1 MAIQKERKH
10 PKDCKGN
17 GKRLIKRTYIYVS
30 NESLQESKCFP
41 PLLHA
46 WLCQSND
53 KQAIRCLCSDCYI
66 PYKTKVHFC
75 FMYVQRENQAQRIW
89 KAKYNNI
96 VNEFVFSFSR
106 HIYINSLIWAEKI
119 IQRDLKDSFSESSFL
134 VSHWESNTRTYK
146 KPKLKRQME
155 NRSAW

>member
-1 MAIQKERKH
+1 MGMGRDSLKEHIFMSQMSLFRSQNASLHSCTHDSASQMTSK
-10 PKDCKGN
+10 PLGACAV
-17 GKRLIKRTYIYVS
+17 IVIY
-30 NESLQESKCFP
+30 L
-41 PLLHA
+41 
-46 WLCQSND
+46 
-53 KQAIRCLCSDCYI
+53 
-66 PYKTKVHFC
+66 TKPRSIFC

-96 VNEFVFSFSR
+96 VNEIVSSFSR

-146 KPKLKRQME
+146 KPKLKWQME